1 MVSEAEMFDW
11 FEKYAPI
18 RAKFRALFYLHGL
31 LGLLATAGAVLAA
44 RGFATPGIALA
55 VFALVATLATVKI
68 SGKLICDPYVETVV
82 RMEGL
87 AAGDLASPIRFTEHR
102 DCVGRMTKAM
112 AVFRD
117 NAVQVQMNNTRQQMV
132 EALERGL
139 LALEGGD
146 MTIKLE
152 TAFAEEYESLRA
164 SFNRTIVELEASI
177 SQVVS
182 SAECVR
188 TGSAEIR
195 SASDDLAQRTANQAA
210 TLERTSTSM
219 KNVIG
224 MVEVT
229 ARSAGEVRVAVS
241 TARGDA
247 DDGAA
252 VVRNAV
258 TAMDAI
264 EKSSMQINQIIDLI
278 DGIAF
283 QTNLLALNAG
293 VEAARAGDA
302 GKGFAVV
309 ANEVRAL
316 AQRSSDAAREIRA
329 LITTSSTQVAQGVDL
344 VGQTGRMLERI
355 GTKIAEINRLVD
367 AIAHGAEVQSE
378 ALTEIGGGV
387 VSMDQMVQQNAAMVE
402 QTAAAARGLASEA
415 EGLAELTTRFRLN
428 AGAGAPVR
436 LLSRRG
442 TSATTHALPRPVAL
456 PMSGNLAISPA
467 HSGEDW
473 SEF

>member
-1 MVSEAEMFDW
+1 MFNW

-18 RAKFRALFYLHGL
+18 RAKFRTLFYLHGL
-31 LGLLATAGAVLAA
+31 WGLLSTAGAVLAA
-44 RGFATPGIALA
+44 RNFTALGIGLA
-55 VFALVATLATVKI
+55 AASLVAMLVTVKV

-87 AAGDLASPIRFTEHR
+87 AAGDLASPIRFTDHS

-117 NAVQVQMNNTRQQMV
+117 NAVQIQLNSTREQMV

-146 MTIKLE
+146 MTIKLD

-164 SFNRTIVELEASI
+164 SFNRTIVGLEASI
-177 SQVVS
+177 AQVVS
-182 SAECVR
+182 SAESVR
-188 TGSAEIR
+188 TSSAEIR
-195 SASDDLAQRTANQAA
+195 SASDDLAQRTATQAA

-219 KNVIG
+219 KHVTG

-229 ARSAGEVRVAVS
+229 ARSAGEVRIAVGA
-241 TARGDA
+241 ARGDA
-247 DDGAA
+247 DDGAQ

-355 GTKIAEINRLVD
+355 GTKIAEINTLVD
-367 AIAHGAEVQSE
+367 AIAQGAEVQSE
-378 ALTEIGGGV
+378 NLTEIGGGV

-415 EGLAELTTRFRLN
+415 EELADLTTRFKLKDD
-428 AGAGAPVR
+428 GHAPVR

-442 TSATTHALPRPVAL
+442 APAPALAPPRHAPRAV
-456 PMSGNLAISPA
+456 SGNLAISPA
-467 HSGEDW
+467 HSSEDW

>member
-1 MVSEAEMFDW
+1 MFDW

-18 RAKFRALFYLHGL
+18 RLKFRTLFYLHGL
-31 LGLLATAGAVLAA
+31 WGLLSSAGAVLAA
-44 RGFATPGIALA
+44 RHFTTAGIGLA
-55 VFALVATLATVKI
+55 VFSLLASLATVKI

-87 AAGDLASPIRFTEHR
+87 AAGDLASPIRFTDHS

-117 NAVQVQMNNTRQQMV
+117 NAVQIQLNSTRQEMV
-132 EALERGL
+132 DALERGL
-139 LALEGGD
+139 VALEGGD
-146 MTIKLE
+146 MTVKLE

-164 SFNRTIVELEASI
+164 SFNRTVIGLEASI
-177 SQVVS
+177 AQVVS

-195 SASDDLAQRTANQAA
+195 AASDDLAQRTATQAA
-210 TLERTSTSM
+210 TLERTSASM
-219 KNVIG
+219 KNVTG

-229 ARSAGEVRVAVS
+229 ARSAGEVRLAVGAAS
-241 TARGDA
+241 GDA
-247 DDGAA
+247 DDGAK

-258 TAMDAI
+258 AAMDAI
-264 EKSSMQINQIIDLI
+264 EQSSLQINQIIDLI

-302 GKGFAVV
+302 GRGFAVV

-329 LITTSSTQVAQGVDL
+329 LITTSSTQVAEGVDL

-355 GTKIAEINRLVD
+355 GTKIAEVNRLVD
-367 AIAHGAEVQSE
+367 AIARGAEVQSE
-378 ALTEIGGGV
+378 ALTDIGGGV

-415 EGLAELTTRFRLN
+415 QELAELTTRFKLN
-428 AGAGAPVR
+428 SGESGPVR
-436 LLSRRG
+436 MLARRAPAAPATAFARPALL
-442 TSATTHALPRPVAL
+442 PVH
-456 PMSGNLAISPA
+456 GNLAVSA
-467 HSGEDW
+467 AKSGEDW

>member
-1 MVSEAEMFDW
+1 MFNW
-11 FEKYAPI
+11 FEKDAPI
-18 RAKFRALFYLHGL
+18 RVKFRTLFYLHGFW
-31 LGLLATAGAVLAA
+31 GLLSVAGTALAA
-44 RGFATPGIALA
+44 RNFTAPGIGLA
-55 VFALVATLATVKI
+55 VLSLVATLATVKI

-87 AAGDLASPIRFTEHR
+87 AAGDLASPIRFTDHS
-102 DCVGRMTKAM
+102 DCVGRMTNAM

-117 NAVQVQMNNTRQQMV
+117 NAVQVQLNSTRQQMV

-152 TAFAEEYESLRA
+152 TAFADEYESLRA
-164 SFNRTIVELEASI
+164 GFNRTVVGLEASI
-177 SQVVS
+177 AQVVS

-195 SASDDLAQRTANQAA
+195 AASDDLAQRTASQAA
-210 TLERTSTSM
+210 TLERTSASM
-219 KNVIG
+219 KNVTG

-229 ARSAGEVRVAVS
+229 ARSAGEVRIAVS
-241 TARGDA
+241 AASGDA
-247 DDGAA
+247 DDGAK

-258 TAMDAI
+258 AAMDAI
-264 EKSSMQINQIIDLI
+264 EQSSLQINQIIDLI

-302 GKGFAVV
+302 GRGFAVV

-329 LITTSSTQVAQGVDL
+329 LITTSSTQVAEGVDL

-355 GTKIAEINRLVD
+355 GTKIAEVNRLVD
-367 AIAHGAEVQSE
+367 AIARGAEVQSE
-378 ALTEIGGGV
+378 ALTDIGGGV

-415 EGLAELTTRFRLN
+415 AELAELTTRFRLN
-428 AGAGAPVR
+428 SASNGPVR
-436 LLSRRG
+436 LMSRRDPPAL
-442 TSATTHALPRPVAL
+442 TAASPRHASLPVR
-456 PMSGNLAISPA
+456 GNLAISPA